1 MKGWLIV
8 WQHRGMILHGLLT
21 TFGISAI
28 ATACAFLLAIALFT
42 AGLRIQAAAR
52 MITALIDLMR
62 CVPFLLFLYLIYY
75 GLPAWH
81 IVLDPRVAGITALT
95 LYNAAYFA
103 ELLRAAWVQL
113 PHEQIEAGHA
123 FGYYGL
129 RLLLRIILKPL
140 ILIALPTLGNQ
151 TIQIIKDSAF
161 LVIITVEELTY
172 SANELQATYYI
183 PFASFLCAA
192 LLYWALCLIVEF
204 GVRASLRQAAFIR

>member
-1 MKGWLIV
+1 
-8 WQHRGMILHGLLT
+8 MILHGLVT
-21 TFGISAI
+21 TFEISAI
-28 ATACAFLLAIALFT
+28 ATACAFSAALAFFAL
-42 AGLRIQAAAR
+42 GLRFRPAAR
-52 MITALIDLMR
+52 AVTALIDLMR

-81 IVLDPRVAGITALT
+81 ITLDPLMAGIVSLT

-103 ELLRAAWVQL
+103 ELLRAAWVQI

-123 FGYYGL
+123 FGYHGL
-129 RLLLRIILKPL
+129 RLLRRIIFKPL
-140 ILIALPTLGNQ
+140 FMIALPTLGNQ

-183 PFASFLCAA
+183 PFASFVCAG
-192 LLYWALCLIVEF
+192 LLYWMLCLIVEF
-204 GVRASLRQAAFIR
+204 GVRASLRHADLIR

>member
-8 WQHRGMILHGLLT
+8 WQHHSLILHGLFT
-21 TFGISAI
+21 TVEISAI
-28 ATACAFLLAIALFT
+28 ATVCAFLLALALF
-42 AGLRIQAAAR
+42 AVGLRFRIASSAV
-52 MITALIDLMR
+52 TALIDLMR

-75 GLPAWH
+75 GLPTWH
-81 IVLDPRVAGITALT
+81 IMLDPLMAGIVSLT
-95 LYNAAYFA
+95 IYNAAYFA
-103 ELLRAAWVQL
+103 ELLRAAWVQI

-123 FGYYGL
+123 FGHHGL
-129 RLLLRIILKPL
+129 RLLRRIVFKPL
-140 ILIALPTLGNQ
+140 FMIGLPTFGNQ

-192 LLYWALCLIVEF
+192 LLYWMLCLIVEY
-204 GVRASLRQAAFIR
+204 GLRASLRHADLIR